1 MEWPSKDEAVW
12 IYNQNTFSFEEEVK
26 TMRAKMDAMT
36 DVYDS
41 LSQKMHDVDKT
52 MQDFDDILKIRVL
65 LRLMNNL
72 KTCSPFFNDILKID
86 KKNFGL

>member
-1 MEWPSKDEAVW
+1 MFPTRKRRLPDLSQLLMEWPSEDKAVW

-52 MQDFDDILKIRVL
+52 M
-65 LRLMNNL
+65 
-72 KTCSPFFNDILKID
+72 
-86 KKNFGL
+86 